1 MLRHYLY
8 MEVLQQGEKPAL
20 TPQFLHLVAVCPSRF
35 CFIYLFVTKDQ
46 PTNQQTITRVYRNVT
61 LPAMFILHNMLYIL
75 HNKINRPPCL
85 HLSHSSPQLF
95 VGTNIINNMVKFL
108 IGSYIHMCIMYHMN
122 SYWVKNGLFLL
133 FYFILR
139 TNKPSKTHKT

>member
-1 MLRHYLY
+1 M
-8 MEVLQQGEKPAL
+8 
-20 TPQFLHLVAVCPSRF
+20 
-35 CFIYLFVTKDQ
+35 TKDQ

-61 LPAMFILHNMLYIL
+61 LPAMFILHNMLCIL

-108 IGSYIHMCIMYHMN
+108 IGSYICALCTIWILTGWKMDYFCYSI
-122 SYWVKNGLFLL
+122 LFYVQINHQKRTKHDYIQMTLLVEYILLL
-133 FYFILR
+133 FSVFSL
-139 TNKPSKTHKT
+139 NP